1 MDPNLPVVDHQ
12 GAMDRLDGDE
22 ELWQEIRVIWLEDAP
37 QMLETVRAACHARDA
52 DAVKRSAHALKGAS
66 SNVGAVRVAEAARF
80 LEASA
85 PAADWS
91 ALDAGFS
98 ALDREI
104 ALAID
109 SLAALAA

>member
-37 QMLETVRAACHARDA
+37 QMLEAVRAASHARDT
-52 DAVKRSAHALKGAS
+52 DALKRSAHALKGAS

-91 ALDAGFS
+91 GLDAGF
-98 ALDREI
+98 AVLDREV
-104 ALAID
+104 ARAID